1 MKRKGGVL
9 CTVPLTHGRASA
21 LFQSLGS
28 IQLAIPSLISNLLNN
43 TYFVQA
49 LVSVLRIYILSRT
62 DRIHMLSWSIHYI
75 VQNSYLD
82 FLLSIFAT
90 LYFPFYTFSSY
101 YLLYFLFLLFYTI
114 VWKNEVGFSM
124 VFVNFLMTDS
134 FFLYSGGIKI

>member
-90 LYFPFYTFSSY
+90 LYFPFTPFPPITFSIFFFSY
-101 YLLYFLFLLFYTI
+101 FIQLCGRM
-114 VWKNEVGFSM
+114 K
-124 VFVNFLMTDS
+124 
-134 FFLYSGGIKI
+134 